1 MYTLSSEIT
10 IDNKRF
16 KSVAEVEIKR
26 SVDELMSTAV
36 IKMPTTAVLKQT
48 GMPPAMVEIAQQ
60 IKIGDKVEIRLGYDG
75 KNNLEFKGY
84 VRKLNLKTPLEIEC
98 EDEFYQCRKRKIKTS
113 GTMTLKKLLEKCE
126 LPIGF
131 AEELTLKNFVIVDK
145 SAAYVLSK
153 LQGDYGLS
161 VFFDLNGKVYAMRQA
176 RVYGET
182 VRYELRRNVISDD
195 SLQYQQA
202 EDMKIEVKAICYKKD
217 GSQIE
222 ATLGDKNGT
231 TKTLYFYDVEDTAE
245 LKTLADNELKRLSHD
260 GYAGSITTFLLPNSA
275 PGMLADLK
283 DKVYPQRDGLYY
295 INSVTT
301 SYGRSGGRRTIE
313 IGQRYD
319 TADGNKKTL

>member
-1 MYTLSSEIT
+1 MYVLSSEIK
-10 IDNKRF
+10 IGDKRF
-16 KSVAEVEIKR
+16 KSVTEVQIKR
-26 SVDELMSTAV
+26 SVDELMATAV

-48 GMPPAMVEIAQQ
+48 GIPPATVEVAQQ
-60 IKIGDKVEIRLGYDG
+60 IKVGDKVEVKLGYDG
-75 KNNLEFKGY
+75 KNNLEFIGY
-84 VRKLNLKTPLEIEC
+84 VKNLNLKTPLEIEC
-98 EDEFYQCRKRKIKTS
+98 EDEFYQCRKRNIKTS
-113 GTMTLKKLLEKCE
+113 GTTTLKQLLEKCE
-126 LPIGF
+126 LKVGF
-131 AEELTLKNFVIVDK
+131 AEELTLKNFVIADRSV
-145 SAAYVLSK
+145 AYVLSK

-176 RVYGET
+176 RAYSDT
-182 VRYELRRNVISDD
+182 VKYELRRNVINDD
-195 SLQYQQA
+195 SLQYQDV

-217 GSQIE
+217 GTQIE

-231 TKTLYFYDVEDTAE
+231 TKTLYFYDVENTAE

-260 GYAGSITTFLLPNSA
+260 GYAGSITTFLLPNCS

-319 TADGNKKTL
+319 TADDNKKTL